1 MGKISIQDLSQALVV
16 RNGLDKRD
24 AFIFVSAMF
33 DIIQMNLEKDR
44 IVKVKG
50 LGTFKI
56 IDVDD
61 RESVNVNT
69 GERVL
74 IEGHN
79 KITFTPDALMKE
91 LVNKPFSQFET
102 VVLNDGVDFED
113 MKAPEEPA
121 IDNDPNDPANFPLVD
136 FGAGEERKLV
146 DIADEDIPE
155 WVIEPVVKVSEPVA
169 PKKPVVVEPGIVTLG
184 EVPTP
189 EPEPEPIVEPES
201 DPIEEPAPAPFIED
215 EPAPII
221 EEEPVVMPEPM
232 VEKEPI
238 IESEPEPIIESEP
251 EPIIEPEP
259 EPIVEPE
266 PELEPI
272 IEPEPELIEE
282 PELETIVE
290 PEPEPIVET
299 KYIVEV
305 EPEVGGEP
313 MIEEEPIIEPEP
325 EPVVEMEP
333 EPEPIIELEP
343 ELIEEA
349 ESEVRGEPMIEEEPV
364 AVPEPETEVESE
376 EEDEAESPESEEE
389 PVEEESEEPSSNGGR
404 KGLLAVLACLLGLA
418 GGYILGNIFPWSH
431 SAQSPEV
438 KVEKVVPAPKPA
450 PVVEPVDSIDSAEV
464 KPAAPAAKSTEA
476 KPEEKPVAP
485 AAKPAE
491 SKPAA
496 KPEVKPAEKPVAKPV
511 EPKPVPAATSEPT
524 VQLDKYQQMDKRVRY
539 GAYRIVGTAQ
549 EVKVKEGDN
558 LKKIASRILGPDM
571 ECYLEVY
578 NGMNSNTELK
588 VGQTIKIPKL
598 EWKKKKSQ
606 NK

>member
-1 MGKISIQDLSQALVV
+1 MGKISIQDLSQALVL
-16 RNGLDKRD
+16 RHGLEKRD
-24 AFIFVSAMF
+24 AAIFVSAMF

-113 MKAPEEPA
+113 MKAAEEPA
-121 IDNDPNDPANFPLVD
+121 NDNDPNDPANFPLVD
-136 FGAGEERKLV
+136 FGAGEEHKMV

-155 WVIEPVVKVSEPVA
+155 WVIEPVVKVSEPLA
-169 PKKPVVVEPGIVTLG
+169 PKKTVVVEPGIVTLG

-232 VEKEPI
+232 VEIEPI
-238 IESEPEPIIESEP
+238 IES
-251 EPIIEPEP
+251 EP

-282 PELETIVE
+282 PEPETIVE

-313 MIEEEPIIEPEP
+313 MIEEEPVAVSEPESLMDLEPEP
-325 EPVVEMEP
+325 EPVVEP
-333 EPEPIIELEP
+333 ESETDEELE
-343 ELIEEA
+343 EEY
-349 ESEVRGEPMIEEEPV
+349 EP
-364 AVPEPETEVESE
+364 
-376 EEDEAESPESEEE
+376 ESPELEEE

-404 KGLLAVLACLLGLA
+404 KGLLAILACLLGLA

-431 SAQSPEV
+431 SAQSQEV
-438 KVEKVVPAPKPA
+438 KVEKVVPAPKPT
-450 PVVEPVDSIDSAEV
+450 PVVEPVDSVEPAEV
-464 KPAAPAAKSTEA
+464 KSTAPATTSAEA
-476 KPEEKPVAP
+476 KPE
-485 AAKPAE
+485 E

-598 EWKKKKSQ
+598 ELKKKKSQ
-606 NK
+606 KK

>member
-1 MGKISIQDLSQALVV
+1 MGKISIQDLSQVLVV

-24 AFIFVSAMF
+24 AVIFVSAMF
-33 DIIQMNLEKDR
+33 DVIQMNLEKDK

-113 MKAPEEPA
+113 AKATDEPTV
-121 IDNDPNDPANFPLVD
+121 DDDPNDPANFPLVD
-136 FGAGEERKLV
+136 FGAEEDHKLV

-169 PKKPVVVEPGIVTLG
+169 PKKSVEVEPEIVPLV
-184 EVPTP
+184 EKPTP
-189 EPEPEPIVEPES
+189 EPIPEPDPEPIVEP
-201 DPIEEPAPAPFIED
+201 D
-215 EPAPII
+215 
-221 EEEPVVMPEPM
+221 
-232 VEKEPI
+232 
-238 IESEPEPIIESEP
+238 
-251 EPIIEPEP
+251 P
-259 EPIVEPE
+259 EPIVESE
-266 PELEPI
+266 P
-272 IEPEPELIEE
+272 
-282 PELETIVE
+282 V
-290 PEPEPIVET
+290 VA
-299 KYIVEV
+299 Y
-305 EPEVGGEP
+305 
-313 MIEEEPIIEPEP
+313 EP
-325 EPVVEMEP
+325 EPVVEYEP
-333 EPEPIIELEP
+333 EPVIDDEP
-343 ELIEEA
+343 ESIPEPTP
-349 ESEVRGEPMIEEEPV
+349 ESEPVPESIIEEE
-364 AVPEPETEVESE
+364 SQLE
-376 EEDEAESPESEEE
+376 ENPQL
-389 PVEEESEEPSSNGGR
+389 EEESESVIEEEYEDKPDHEDDSELEDDSEADEEPEEPSSNGGH
-404 KGLLAVLACLLGLA
+404 KWLLALLTCLLGLA
-418 GGYILGNIFPWSH
+418 GGYVLGNLLPWSQFI
-431 SAQSPEV
+431 QSQEV
-438 KVEKVVPAPKPA
+438 KIEKTVPAPKPVK
-450 PVVEPVDSIDSAEV
+450 VVEPVDSIEQTDAIAADAQSTPESAEKSAEV
-464 KPAAPAAKSTEA
+464 KS
-476 KPEEKPVAP
+476 EEKPVAP
-485 AAKPAE
+485 VTKPAE
-491 SKPAA
+491 SKPA
-496 KPEVKPAEKPVAKPV
+496 EKTAAKPV
-511 EPKPVPAATSEPT
+511 EPKPAPVTKPEPT
-524 VQLDKYQQMDKRVRY
+524 AQLDKYQKMDNRVRY

-578 NGMNSNTELK
+578 NGMNSNTQLK